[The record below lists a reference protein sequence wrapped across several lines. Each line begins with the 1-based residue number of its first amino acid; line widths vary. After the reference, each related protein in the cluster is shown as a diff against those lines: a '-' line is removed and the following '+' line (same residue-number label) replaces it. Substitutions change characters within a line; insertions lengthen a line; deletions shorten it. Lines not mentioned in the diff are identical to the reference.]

1 MRRAVLGAG
10 VVAVVVAVGLALGLW
25 QRPHRSLPSRPL
37 AVTASLAPRTLSFA
51 DPLAARVDVLIDPRH
66 VDPASVRIQ
75 PRFGS
80 FRIVSSEL
88 RTRRA
93 GGVLL
98 SYRYSLEC
106 LVPACLPG
114 RTLAERRFLP
124 AFVSYR
130 TPGGRAHR
138 DPVDWPTYTVVSHL
152 STPDIGDPTTRL
164 RADATL
170 PGVSYRIAP
179 GTLQA
184 LFAALAA
191 TLVLAAT
198 GLAALA
204 LPRRRTAAGPQL
216 PPLRHALALVRA
228 STANG
233 YPAERRK
240 ALGRLAR
247 ELRSEGQGELA
258 QSAVRLAWSAAP
270 PTAEATTELADEVE
284 EAL

>member
-1 MRRAVLGAG
+1 
-10 VVAVVVAVGLALGLW
+10 
-25 QRPHRSLPSRPL
+25 
-37 AVTASLAPRTLSFA
+37 VTASLAPRTLSFA
-51 DPLAARVDVLIDPRH
+51 DPLAARVDVLLDPRK
-66 VDPASVRIQ
+66 VDPASVRVE

-88 RTRRA
+88 RTQKA
-93 GGVLL
+93 GGALL

-130 TPGGRAHR
+130 TRGGRAHR

-164 RADATL
+164 RADAAL
-170 PGVSYRIAP
+170 PPVSYRIAP

-184 LFAALAA
+184 LLAALAA
-191 TLVLAAT
+191 ALVLAAA
-198 GLAALA
+198 GLVAVA

-216 PPLRHALALVRA
+216 APLEHALALVRA

-247 ELRSEGQGELA
+247 ELQAEGQGELA